1 MDFDSVFNFEVS
13 NSRCVESYDMFMG
26 IAYQGYV
33 SDTLI
38 QSNPIRIPLFVT
50 SNSDN
55 TLERENKHGVCQK
68 M

>member
-1 MDFDSVFNFEVS
+1 MDFDSVFNFEVL
-13 NSRCVESYDMFMG
+13 NACCVESYDMFMG

-33 SDTLI
+33 SNTLN

-55 TLERENKHGVCQK
+55 TLQRENEHGVC
-68 M
+68 

>member
-13 NSRCVESYDMFMG
+13 NSRCVESYMFMG

-33 SDTLI
+33 SNTLN

-55 TLERENKHGVCQK
+55 TLQRENEHGVC
-68 M
+68 